1 MTLFI
6 YLLIYNKFDFCL
18 FSSRGN
24 MSVPKFYDSSYK
36 SRYVPGQAIK
46 MDIHN
51 SQLPIHKLKHQ
62 TPSSKDGL
70 NNAIEEDIRFAACET
85 IQIACRYANIST
97 PRIVVSIKS

>member
-1 MTLFI
+1 
-6 YLLIYNKFDFCL
+6 
-18 FSSRGN
+18 

-70 NNAIEEDIRFAACET
+70 NNIIEEDIRFAACET

-97 PRIVVSIKS
+97 PRIVVLKVDKTYPLYYPYQCIESIGC

>member
-1 MTLFI
+1 
-6 YLLIYNKFDFCL
+6 
-18 FSSRGN
+18 

-70 NNAIEEDIRFAACET
+70 NNIIEEDIRFAACET

-97 PRIVVSIKS
+97 SRTVVSI